1 MDYRLDEID
10 KRVIYRLMQDAR
22 NTSAPDIASEVNVSP
37 GTIRNRIREMEEH
50 NIITG
55 YHVGI
60 DFERVEK
67 RLTNLIVCT
76 VPVPERAK
84 LAAKVS
90 QIPGVINVREVM
102 TGQRN
107 LHVVAV
113 GTDMEDLSRISR
125 AIASFD
131 LEIDG
136 EDLLQRE
143 RVEPYAP
150 FGPENGHGTA
160 SLTDFISLA
169 GHAQVVE
176 VTVTDDAPIAGRS
189 LKEANEQELLAD
201 GLLVVAIERDGQ
213 IITPH
218 GETMIHP
225 DDVVTVFSKEE
236 LSQKTILRF
245 TGAE

>member
-10 KRVIYRLMQDAR
+10 KRVIYRLMEDAR
-22 NTSAPDIASEVNVSP
+22 NTSAPDIASEMNVSP
-37 GTIRNRIREMEEH
+37 GTIRNRIRRLEEH
-50 NIITG
+50 DVITG
-55 YHVGI
+55 YHVNV

-84 LAAKVS
+84 VAAKVS
-90 QIPGVINVREVM
+90 RIPGVVNVREVM

-113 GTDMEDLSRISR
+113 GTSMDDLTRISR
-125 AIASFD
+125 AIASLD
-131 LEIDG
+131 LEIEG

-176 VTVTDDAPIAGRS
+176 VTVTDDAPIAGHT
-189 LKEANEQELLAD
+189 LEAANEDGLLDD
-201 GLLVVAIERDGQ
+201 GLLVVALERDGR
-213 IITPH
+213 IVTPR
-218 GETMIHP
+218 GETTIRS
-225 DDVVTVFSKEE
+225 DDVVTLFSKEE
-236 LSQKTILRF
+236 LSSEMVQRF
-245 TGAE
+245 TTA

>member
-10 KRVIYRLMQDAR
+10 KRVIYRLMEDAR
-22 NTSAPDIASEVNVSP
+22 NTSAPDIASEMNVSP
-37 GTIRNRIREMEEH
+37 GTIRNRIRQLEEH
-50 NIITG
+50 DIITG
-55 YHVGI
+55 YHVNV

-84 LAAKVS
+84 LAAQVS
-90 QIPGVINVREVM
+90 QIPGVVNVREVM

-113 GTDMEDLSRISR
+113 GTSMEDLTRISR

-143 RVEPYAP
+143 HIEPYAP

-176 VTVTDDAPIAGRS
+176 VTVTSDAPVAGHT
-189 LKEANEQELLAD
+189 LEEANEDGLLDD

-213 IITPH
+213 IITPR
-218 GETMIHP
+218 GETAIRP

-236 LSQKTILRF
+236 LSRDMVQRF
-245 TGAE
+245 TTA

>member
-10 KRVIYRLMQDAR
+10 KRVIYRLMEDAR
-22 NTSAPDIASEVNVSP
+22 NTSAPDIASEMNVSP
-37 GTIRNRIREMEEH
+37 GTIRNRIRQLEEH
-50 NIITG
+50 DIITG
-55 YHVGI
+55 YHVSV

-84 LAAKVS
+84 LAAQVS

-107 LHVVAV
+107 LHVVAA
-113 GTDMEDLSRISR
+113 GTSMEDLSRISR

-143 RVEPYAP
+143 HIEPYAP

-176 VTVTDDAPIAGRS
+176 VTVTSDAPVAGYT
-189 LKEANEQELLAD
+189 LEEANEEGLLDDA
-201 GLLVVAIERDGQ
+201 LLVVAIERDGE
-213 IITPH
+213 IITPR
-218 GETMIHP
+218 GETAISP

-236 LSQKTILRF
+236 LSRAMVQRF
-245 TGAE
+245 TTA